1 MELTYDAAMFKQTF
15 EREFTYLNGFLRNV
29 ERYGGKY
36 AVIEPETERSM
47 TYAELNKNANRLAH
61 ALAEDGVGKNDIVM
75 YQLQNCME
83 FVCCYLA
90 PQKIGAVNSPINFR
104 LAPGETALL
113 LDDAKPKVFI
123 YDIGYMDTVKEA
135 LALASFKPVSIIAVN
150 TDTESILKGIKPKLP
165 TGHKLFDDY
174 IREKKDENPKMLGVP
189 YIYDEVTRLYTSG
202 TTNLPKGVPVNQV
215 NEVLSAHD
223 VMMHFPMNA
232 TDIVMNMTPW
242 FHRGGLHAGGPTP
255 SLYAGAMMVILKQF
269 SPKICLEYAQKY
281 KVTFMVGVPAALN
294 MLVKVQKKAPYDL
307 SALKGIVT
315 MGSPLEKADCISYQE
330 VLTPNVFNGYGTTE
344 SFWNTFLRPYDLP
357 EMAGTA
363 GRSCTDDEV
372 RVIKMFDE
380 RRAEPDEL
388 AAADNKEI
396 GEIIIKTPKSSY
408 SYVNNKAEA
417 AEKFYRGYMYT
428 GDLGVW
434 DKDGF
439 ITIVGRKDDMVIS
452 AGENIYPVQLEEAIN
467 GHPGIRDCAAVG
479 VPDKTRGQS
488 IAAYIVREDESLKA
502 EEVSKFCDNHP
513 MISAYKK
520 PRYYRF
526 VDELPMT
533 ATGKKMHY
541 RLREK
546 AVEDLKNGKLK
557 RL

>member
-1 MELTYDAAMFKQTF
+1 MDLTYDAAMFKQTF

-36 AVIEPETERSM
+36 AVTEPETGRSM
-47 TYAELNKNANRLAH
+47 TYTGLNKSANRLAH
-61 ALAEDGVGKNDIVM
+61 ALAADGVGKNDIVM

-90 PQKIGAVNSPINFR
+90 PQKLGAVNSPINFR

-123 YDIGYMDTVKEA
+123 YDLCYMDMVTEA
-135 LALASFKPVSIIAVN
+135 LALAVYRPVSVVAVN
-150 TDTESILKGIKPKLP
+150 TDTESILKGVKPEIP
-165 TGHKLFDDY
+165 RGHILFDDY
-174 IREKKDENPKMLGVP
+174 IRERKDENPKMHGTP

-223 VMMHFPMNA
+223 VMMHFPMNT

-269 SPKICLEYAQKY
+269 SPKTCLEYAQKY

-294 MLVKVQKKAPYDL
+294 MLVKVQKKTPYNL
-307 SALKGIVT
+307 SALKGVVT
-315 MGSPLEKADCISYQE
+315 MGSPLEKADCISYQQ

-372 RVIKMFDE
+372 RVIKTSAG
-380 RRAEPDEL
+380 RRVEPEEL
-388 AAADNKEI
+388 AAADNREI

-408 SYVNNKAEA
+408 SYSNNAAEA
-417 AEKFYRGYMYT
+417 AEKFYKGYMYT
-428 GDLGVW
+428 GDLGIW
-434 DKDGF
+434 DKEGF
-439 ITIVGRKDDMVIS
+439 ITVVGRKDDMVIS
-452 AGENIYPVQLEEAIN
+452 AGENIYPVQLEEALN
-467 GHPGIRDCAAVG
+467 SHPGIKDCAAVG

-488 IAAYIVREDESLKA
+488 IAVYIVREDKMLKA
-502 EEVSKFCDNHP
+502 EEISEFCDSHP

-541 RLREK
+541 KLRET
-546 AVEDLKNGKLK
+546 AGEDLKNGRLK